1 MSDFG
6 QLSMLECRDLIKV
19 CLESL
24 VFQFL
29 LRFRSPVLV
38 SLTSLLLEAF
48 EKAAHTSCLGP
59 QAKVKTPRMFPGF
72 P

>member
-1 MSDFG
+1 MLDFG
-6 QLSMLECRDLIKV
+6 HLSLLECRDLIKV

-24 VFQFL
+24 DFQFL
-29 LRFRSPVLV
+29 LRFRSPTLV

-59 QAKVKTPRMFPGF
+59 QAKVETADVPRLL
-72 P
+72 